1 MGTENK
7 LMLVSTKERRKE
19 GGRGKKKK
27 NNACPQMRVLC
38 RKDGMGR
45 EELLSIRV
53 STGGNDDIE
62 QDFIRRRK
70 VL

>member
-1 MGTENK
+1 
-7 LMLVSTKERRKE
+7 
-19 GGRGKKKK
+19 
-27 NNACPQMRVLC
+27 MRVLC